1 MRIGYGF
8 AAIILGIQAALY
20 IATDAF
26 AQDQS
31 EAYGYDHCV
40 NPSIM
45 RSGGATGEEC
55 IVSCRK
61 MANLIADTSNAITLN
76 SAFVIHFDNQARG
89 FGECTGAATD
99 IQRTLYKIEI
109 ANDADGI
116 EDTRC
121 MVWEG
126 EMPVSFKDKI
136 AGDVVDAD
144 RPIDVSACPAGTY
157 DAMLITQSRFI
168 RYSGETV
175 FPHDPTA
182 IVRTHSVGVTSVEDT
197 VLASSSPG
205 AIVEMHEVWD
215 SVAHGTTG
223 DYTGM
228 ANFADPDKPVLETFN
243 GNVQGALDLGDAR
256 KFALQSVTVDDVP
269 ATASYMDF
277 DELFFFTGGDESTR
291 AGYYCE
297 FDYMCARALPNDPTK
312 MEWLLK
318 EGEDDIMS
326 GLPVTI
332 SEDTKLNIEF
342 GYFAPRTGE
351 EELGLNYVF
360 YYVSPLQETRAV
372 GARPGEDG
380 LFIKVSTE
388 AAGE

>member
-1 MRIGYGF
+1 MKIGYGF
-8 AAIILGIQAALY
+8 AAIILGIQAALF
-20 IATDAF
+20 IGSNAS
-26 AQDQS
+26 AQDES
-31 EAYGYDHCV
+31 EAYGYDHCT
-40 NPSIM
+40 NPLIM

-61 MANLIADTSNAITLN
+61 MANLIADSSNSIDLN
-76 SAFVIHFDNQARG
+76 SAFKIHFDNQARG

-116 EDTRC
+116 EGTRC
-121 MVWEG
+121 KVWEG
-126 EMPVSFKDKI
+126 KMAVSFMDKT
-136 AGDVVDAD
+136 AGDVVNSD

-157 DAMLITQSRFI
+157 DTMLITQSRFI

-182 IVRTHSVGVTSVEDT
+182 IIRTHSVGVNSVEDT
-197 VLASSSPG
+197 VLASSSPE

-215 SVAHGTTG
+215 SVVHGTTQ

-243 GNVQGALDLGDAR
+243 GNVQGSLDIGDAR
-256 KFALQSVTVDDVP
+256 KFALQSVEVDDVP
-269 ATASYMDF
+269 DIASYMDF

-297 FDYMCARALPNDPTK
+297 FDYMCARALPGDPTK

-318 EGEDDIMS
+318 EGEDDIAS

-332 SEDTKLNIEF
+332 SEDTKLNIEI
-342 GYFAPRTGE
+342 GYFAPRAGE

-360 YYVSPLQETRAV
+360 YYVSPLQVTRAV

-388 AAGE
+388 ADGE